1 MLEKDPT
8 DSYSE
13 TVAWSSESS
22 LDMYVTY
29 LYKPL
34 NGLSNFSSL
43 SLTDGYTDLVK
54 YGNGVPQT
62 WSAHNKILLQQ
73 NTITSDNNPMSSWG
87 LYTDIFR
94 ENVFLRDAGIYGNK
108 FSEDFLNIRIAEI
121 RFIRAVN
128 YARMI
133 RIFGGVILRDET
145 NGVDSEGQKDKA
157 RATEAES
164 WDFVLKDL
172 EFAARHLPKEWDSK
186 WDGRLTKGAAYAYMC
201 RTALFAKRWD
211 VAITAAD
218 EIKKLNKYDLM
229 DNYEDVF
236 KVAGNKE
243 IIFSIA
249 YKIPD
254 MPHYFDRYFAPD
266 GKQGIR
272 RAVPTSELVD
282 SYDMADGTPF
292 SWSGSMANDPY
303 VGREPRFYASII
315 YNGATWKEKK
325 IYTYVDAENG
335 FAAYRDNMNPG
346 EKQTVTGYFI
356 RKYLQEN
363 NADFDDK
370 GSDQFWIEMRYAE
383 VLLNLAEALAEQ
395 DYSKNQDDA
404 LEALNE
410 VRERVNLPKRTTEE
424 APDKDSFM
432 KLLRKERICE
442 LAFEGFRYWDLRR
455 WRLAGEVIDGKQAH
469 GTKITKKDDNTYTY
483 EQVSCDDNIN
493 RFFPERYY
501 LLPIPVDELQNNP
514 LCENN
519 APFLLVKSMMISIII
534 LIVILY
540 LLWFVLILRKM
551 VLLTMESYQRM
562 EI

>member
-1 MLEKDPT
+1 MKIKRLYLLGIGLMFTSQFLTSCHDLLEKDPT

-94 ENVFLRDAGIYGNK
+94 ENVFLRDAGIYGSK
-108 FSEDFLNIRIAEI
+108 FSEDFLNTRIAEI

-145 NGVDSEGQKDKA
+145 NGVDSEGEKAKA

-172 EFAARHLPKEWDSK
+172 EFAAKHLPKEWDSK

-211 VAITAAD
+211 IAITAAD

-229 DNYEDVF
+229 DEYKDVF

-292 SWSGSMANDPY
+292 SWSGSMAKDPY

-315 YNGATWKEKK
+315 YNGATWKEKT

-363 NADFDDK
+363 NTEFDDK

-395 DYSKNQDDA
+395 DYTKNQDDA

-410 VRERVNLPKRTTEE
+410 VRRRVDLPDRTTQE

-469 GTKITKKDDNTYTY
+469 GTKITKKDDNSYTY

-519 APFLLVKSMMISIII
+519 AP
-534 LIVILY
+534 
-540 LLWFVLILRKM
+540 W
-551 VLLTMESYQRM
+551 
-562 EI
+562 

>member
-1 MLEKDPT
+1 MKIKRLYLLGIGLMFTSQFLTSCHDLLEKDPT

-94 ENVFLRDAGIYGNK
+94 ENVFLRDAGIYGSK
-108 FSEDFLNIRIAEI
+108 FNEDFLNTRIAEI

-145 NGVDSEGQKDKA
+145 NGVDSEGEKAKA

-172 EFAARHLPKEWDSK
+172 EFAAKHLPKEWDIK

-211 VAITAAD
+211 IAITAAD

-229 DNYEDVF
+229 DEYKDVF

-292 SWSGSMANDPY
+292 SWSGSMAKDPY

-315 YNGATWKEKK
+315 YNGATWKEKT

-363 NADFDDK
+363 NTEFDDK

-395 DYSKNQDDA
+395 DYAKNQDDA

-410 VRERVNLPKRTTEE
+410 VRRRVDLPERTTQE

-469 GTKITKKDDNTYTY
+469 GTKITKKDDNSYTY

-519 APFLLVKSMMISIII
+519 AP
-534 LIVILY
+534 
-540 LLWFVLILRKM
+540 W
-551 VLLTMESYQRM
+551 
-562 EI
+562 